1 MRASIFRRPGC
12 WLFPT
17 TRTTSLS
24 DSQGSAGSPSVRSM
38 MPRITIPLT
47 ATSNELGMTRY
58 GIWSR
63 CLMGSNQRCVCT
75 RVISLGAHLTLIEK
89 GIRRRFLDVAC
100 GGSSSARR
108 TPRGTNSP
116 IVPAR
121 AILRGALVFPEV
133 DSVTTLGVPPSGTGA
148 QQPEIP
154 SPSKFAG
161 ETVDFVL
168 FPEAYI
174 SSSDNARIRLL
185 SRLASGLRAP
195 LLVGAVERRPDSTG
209 RKADWQVLLFF
220 DADGSYRRLYAK
232 HSTSDAVA
240 FESPDWEAS
249 AMLPIFELGSVSAGA
264 TICHDHYLGL
274 LPRFLAKQG
283 ALVWVNPSF
292 DNVIDI
298 KWSSVLRLRAVENRF
313 FALCTLHDSTMKR
326 TRTHP
331 FAFSPDGKELM
342 ARQVGYAATRR
353 LSKCKEPG
361 TIYVV
366 DLDMSAL
373 GKPLDWS
380 RIPWPKKPKTPRPNP
395 PGKPVRTKMSAKR
408 PAVYTVAGWQNVEPG
423 QPAETDQGLVYVGV
437 IREAAILD
445 AAECFQVLGEAEKN
459 NAVPIIWNLWNELP
473 THSPRV
479 ALLMMGRAIECC
491 APILISDR
499 AGIHEVVELANR
511 IKIPVRRPIEP
522 SGEAIV
528 DLDYAWGLR
537 NAFKI
542 VSSNL
547 PPASAVGRR
556 ERARIQETRIGEI
569 PKPCMTT

>member
-1 MRASIFRRPGC
+1 MKPSTLYSFRRPTYPQVTTRASGCCQDSHRDFELRC
-12 WLFPT
+12 WL
-17 TRTTSLS
+17 
-24 DSQGSAGSPSVRSM
+24 VR
-38 MPRITIPLT
+38 L
-47 ATSNELGMTRY
+47 
-58 GIWSR
+58 
-63 CLMGSNQRCVCT
+63 
-75 RVISLGAHLTLIEK
+75 K
-89 GIRRRFLDVAC
+89 
-100 GGSSSARR
+100 
-108 TPRGTNSP
+108 
-116 IVPAR
+116 
-121 AILRGALVFPEV
+121 
-133 DSVTTLGVPPSGTGA
+133 GVPTQRAARLTGRFFYSLT
-148 QQPEIP
+148 PM
-154 SPSKFAG
+154 
-161 ETVDFVL
+161 
-168 FPEAYI
+168 
-174 SSSDNARIRLL
+174 ARIVGYMQNTPPRML
-185 SRLASGLRAP
+185 SRSKVPIGRRAP
-195 LLVGAVERRPDSTG
+195 C
-209 RKADWQVLLFF
+209 
-220 DADGSYRRLYAK
+220 
-232 HSTSDAVA
+232 
-240 FESPDWEAS
+240 
-249 AMLPIFELGSVSAGA
+249 LPIFELGSVSAGA

-353 LSKCKEPG
+353 LSECKEPG

-408 PAVYTVAGWQNVEPG
+408 PAIYTVAGWQNVGRG

-473 THSPRV
+473 THSPRM

-528 DLDYAWGLR
+528 DLNYAWGLR

-542 VSSNL
+542 VASNL
-547 PPASAVGRR
+547 PSASAVGHRKAHKFRR
-556 ERARIQETRIGEI
+556 RALERYQSLA
-569 PKPCMTT
+569 